1 MEYNKIDKNKLE
13 SEFHD
18 IESKSLWPK
27 IFQQIREESLKKEY
41 SSEEAKKGDNKFLN
55 RYRDVNPYDHSR
67 VILSKPG
74 FSYINASFIT
84 VSM

>member
-27 IFQQIREESLKKEY
+27 IFQ
-41 SSEEAKKGDNKFLN
+41 
-55 RYRDVNPYDHSR
+55 V
-67 VILSKPG
+67 
-74 FSYINASFIT
+74 SYFI
-84 VSM
+84 